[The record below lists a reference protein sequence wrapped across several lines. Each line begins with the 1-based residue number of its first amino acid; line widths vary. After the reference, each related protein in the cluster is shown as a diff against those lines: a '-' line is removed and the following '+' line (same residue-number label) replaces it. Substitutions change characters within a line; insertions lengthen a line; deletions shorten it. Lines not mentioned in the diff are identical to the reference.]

1 MISTKQALHLALVAT
16 AGAAYLGLGYL
27 ATVSEHPPI
36 LVLIVGIVPVGA
48 AVLVTAWNSRVR
60 RLSLLLCAAC
70 ALTIILNLDRLRD
83 HVAWL
88 YFLQH
93 VGAMTILGATFGS
106 TLACGHEGA
115 LCSRIA
121 SLLSRAHLDLD
132 YLHYTWKV
140 TLAWTV
146 YFVVSAM
153 LSVLLFFFG
162 PIEAW
167 SLFAN
172 VLTPLLIG
180 AMFAGEYLIRLRVMP
195 DRTHFNI
202 AETIQ
207 AYREYSRRSRIR

>member
-1 MISTKQALHLALVAT
+1 MISTRRALHLALVAT
-16 AGAAYLGLGYL
+16 AGATYLGLGYL
-27 ATVSEHPPI
+27 TTVSDHPPI
-36 LVLIVGIVPVGA
+36 LGLIVGIVPLGA
-48 AVLVTAWNSRVR
+48 AALVAAWNSRVR
-60 RLSLLLCAAC
+60 GLSLLLCAAC
-70 ALTIILNLDRLRD
+70 ALTIMLNLDSLRD

-93 VGAMTILGATFGS
+93 VGAMTLLGATFGS
-106 TLACGHEGA
+106 TLACGHEDA

-121 SLLSRAHLDLD
+121 SLLSRTRLDID

-146 YFVVSAM
+146 YFVVSAI

-180 AMFAGEYLIRLRVMP
+180 AMFVVEYLIRLRIMP
-195 DRTHFNI
+195 DRAHFNI